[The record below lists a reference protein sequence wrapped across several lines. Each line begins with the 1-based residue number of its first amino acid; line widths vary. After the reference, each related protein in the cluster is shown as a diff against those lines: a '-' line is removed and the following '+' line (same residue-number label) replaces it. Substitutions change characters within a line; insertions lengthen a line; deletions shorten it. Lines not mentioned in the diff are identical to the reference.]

1 METVPGNDNAEQQSV
16 DDLFNIALDQLE
28 EADRELRVAIER
40 ELDQFY
46 EDLMAGWMYQDD
58 SHGL

>member
-16 DDLFNIALDQLE
+16 DDLFNAALDQLE

-46 EDLMAGWMYQDD
+46 EDLMAEWMYQDD